1 MTRLLMIRE
10 QIKNFVNNHDTF
22 VYPVLKAILA
32 IISLAMINGAVGY
45 VGLFKNPFVVI
56 ILGLISSFLPM
67 NFIVVLDALVMLLHL
82 YALSIECV
90 IVVACILFIMF
101 LLYFRFSPKDTILL
115 ILTPLCHIM
124 GIPYVTVLSAG
135 LVSGVGSAVTIGC
148 GSLLYYVLDYIN
160 KNAELLKGGD
170 SDTMI
175 ARFRAVLDAV
185 IKNKEMMVLVVA
197 FVITIIVV
205 NIIRRLPVDHAWT
218 IAIVAGSLVDIV
230 VVLAGDLKFGTYI
243 SIPGLILGS
252 VVAVLVTIVIKFFL
266 FNVDYGR
273 TEHVSFEDD
282 EYVYYVKA
290 VPKNNVSMP
299 EKKVK
304 TIRASEEEDEDEPK
318 NDAREYTMKRSNS
331 SGGSNRSATK
341 RIILPADSSSALSV
355 KHTSGRTGR
364 TDANGLTPLEREAAQ
379 KAREARKGSGRS

>member
-135 LVSGVGSAVTIGC
+135 
-148 GSLLYYVLDYIN
+148 
-160 KNAELLKGGD
+160 
-170 SDTMI
+170 
-175 ARFRAVLDAV
+175 
-185 IKNKEMMVLVVA
+185 
-197 FVITIIVV
+197 
-205 NIIRRLPVDHAWT
+205 
-218 IAIVAGSLVDIV
+218 
-230 VVLAGDLKFGTYI
+230 
-243 SIPGLILGS
+243 
-252 VVAVLVTIVIKFFL
+252 
-266 FNVDYGR
+266 
-273 TEHVSFEDD
+273 
-282 EYVYYVKA
+282 
-290 VPKNNVSMP
+290 
-299 EKKVK
+299 
-304 TIRASEEEDEDEPK
+304 
-318 NDAREYTMKRSNS
+318 
-331 SGGSNRSATK
+331 
-341 RIILPADSSSALSV
+341 
-355 KHTSGRTGR
+355 
-364 TDANGLTPLEREAAQ
+364 
-379 KAREARKGSGRS
+379 